1 MMQQSHGPRT
11 PTAHSGTEEGMK
23 RATYEE
29 LESIEADL
37 SGYPTTN
44 FFKIDA
50 VIRPWRLPSVV
61 QELSNKGIR
70 GLTTSMVKGVGAQGG
85 SRERYAGTEFSLTDL
100 VDKARGGG
108 GGGTVNQ
115 VVLLFVARPI
125 CSRRDRGFK
134 IFVKPIVE
142 SSERTAETG
151 AIAEHMQ
158 GGMSDLLS
166 HELLGSSPQ

>member
-1 MMQQSHGPRT
+1 
-11 PTAHSGTEEGMK
+11 MK

-61 QELSNKGIR
+61 QELSSKGIR

-100 VDKARGGG
+100 VDKARVEVVVARAQ
-108 GGGTVNQ
+108 VNQ
-115 VVLLFVARPI
+115 VVRTVAAATYTGEI
-125 CSRRDRGFK
+125 GDGK
-134 IFVKPIVE
+134 IFVTPIVE
-142 SSERTAETG
+142 VIRVRTAETG